1 VISTISLH
9 SSRFMPYCLLI
20 LFSIPT
26 SLPNFG
32 QHASE
37 SQKEGAMGHNFY
49 PSTSKGG
56 REDIHY
62 TAYRIMVL
70 MVVFPWGVME
80 SGRPFYCVIS
90 NILVAG
96 FLERWLNNQHQ
107 ERQREGP
114 TSYFSSQL
122 MW

>member
-1 VISTISLH
+1 MISTISLH
-9 SSRFMPYCLLI
+9 PSRLIPYCLLI

-37 SQKEGAMGHNFY
+37 SQKEGAMEPNFH
-49 PSTSKGG
+49 PSTSKGSRG
-56 REDIHY
+56 YSLYCVSDY
-62 TAYRIMVL
+62 GTNGGFSL
-70 MVVFPWGVME
+70 GVME

-90 NILVAG
+90 NIVAG
-96 FLERWLNNQHQ
+96 FLERWLSNQHQ

-114 TSYFSSQL
+114 TGYFSSQL